1 VKNKQAVNKLF
12 IRNLRVPTLIG
23 VYPHEHQAEQ
33 TLLLTVIFRIEIQ
46 QAASSDHINDAI
58 DYTTVSH
65 TILNFAKMHSF
76 QLIETFADQCA
87 ALLIEKFKLSWLRLT
102 VKKPSALPN
111 ADYAGITVERRS
123 E

>member
-1 VKNKQAVNKLF
+1 MKNNRAVNKLF

-23 VYPHEHQAEQ
+23 VYSHEQQAEQ
-33 TLLLTVIFRIEIQ
+33 ILLLTVIFKIDIQ
-46 QAASSDHINDAI
+46 QAVFSDHINDAI
-58 DYTTVSH
+58 DYTTVSQS
-65 TILNFAKMHSF
+65 ILNFAKMHSF

-87 ALLIEKFKLSWLRLT
+87 TLLIEKFKLCWLKLT